1 MRIESSPAYLPGP
14 ALAGLLLAIALVAMA
29 LLLLG
34 ADVIGAAAEQGD
46 DVRLAPF
53 RWSPKGG
60 NFA

>member
-1 MRIESSPAYLPGP
+1 MRIESLPAYLPGP

-34 ADVIGAAAEQGD
+34 ADVNGAGAAQVD

-53 RWSPKGG
+53 RWNPNGG